1 MRAAMAL
8 QSSLTEV
15 EWRQCD
21 FTRKSNIGVAVLVC
35 CVCGMCVSVR
45 GEGEGC
51 MGFVQTCARG
61 HSGILLLQLL
71 SLFYT
76 VWPDTLSDC

>member
-15 EWRQCD
+15 EWRQCG
-21 FTRKSNIGVAVLVC
+21 FRRKSNIGVAVLVC

-45 GEGEGC
+45 IEGEG
-51 MGFVQTCARG
+51 RG
-61 HSGILLLQLL
+61 LFRHVHEVTLAYQPSLLRPRLR
-71 SLFYT
+71 
-76 VWPDTLSDC
+76 

>member
-15 EWRQCD
+15 EWRRCD

-45 GEGEGC
+45 GEGEGQ
-51 MGFVQTCARG
+51 G
-61 HSGILLLQLL
+61 
-71 SLFYT
+71 LFRHMYKVTLAYT
-76 VWPDTLSDC
+76 TAEHKVTLAAE